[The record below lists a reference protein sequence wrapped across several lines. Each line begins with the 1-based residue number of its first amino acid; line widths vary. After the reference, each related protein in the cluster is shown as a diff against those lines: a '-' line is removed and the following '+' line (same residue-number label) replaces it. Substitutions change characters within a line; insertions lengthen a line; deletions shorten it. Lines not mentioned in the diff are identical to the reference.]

1 MQISF
6 IYIKEYKNIEE
17 QRFNLDGMYSY
28 EFFSAEGRIV
38 YKKNAHYIDQYYDS
52 NETPGPSEIIDV
64 TAIIGQNGTP

>member
-38 YKKNAHYIDQYYDS
+38 YKKTHITLINIMILMKHRDRLRS
-52 NETPGPSEIIDV
+52 
-64 TAIIGQNGTP
+64 